1 MLFSD
6 GHILSTILFTPLVGA
21 ILMLFIPRERPDLHR
36 WMGNIFAF
44 LGLLVSLPLIWR
56 FDSGAAA
63 PQFQFVS
70 DHSWIP
76 SIGAHFTLGIDGLS
90 LLMVILT
97 TVLGAISILSSWS
110 AIKKRE
116 KEYYILFLLLQ
127 TGMLGVFMS
136 LDFVLFYVFWE
147 VMLVPMYFLIAVWG
161 SERRLYAAIK
171 FFLFTLAGSVL
182 MLLAI
187 LAIYYYR
194 GTFDIREILMHPF
207 TTQFGWLE
215 KWLFWGFFFAFAI
228 KVPMFPFHTWLP
240 DAHTEAP
247 TAGSVILAGVLLK
260 MGTYGFLRFSVPM
273 FPDAT
278 NRYHGIIVALSLIGI
293 VYGALVCMMQK
304 DMKKLIAYSSVSHM
318 GFCTLGIFAL
328 TPLGLSG
335 SIIQQINH
343 GISTG
348 ALFLIVG
355 VLYER
360 RHTRLISE
368 FGGLSTPMPNFA
380 VVYMIVTLSSLGMP
394 LLNGFI
400 GEFTILRGVFEV
412 RWQWAAWGVLGVIL
426 GAAYLLWLYQRVM
439 FGNITNP
446 ANEHLPDL
454 NAREYATLLPLV
466 ALAFWIGIYP
476 APLFNVVDQPV
487 RRLVEAVHPGY
498 YSAPPASRLAM
509 PLQLPVA
516 SASRTAIPPATTASV
531 VTAAPTSPTSPQAEV
546 R

>member
-6 GHILSTILFTPLVGA
+6 SHILSTILFTPIVGG
-21 ILMLFIPRERPDLHR
+21 ILMLFIPRERADLHR

-44 LGLLVSLPLIWR
+44 LGLAASLPLLWR
-56 FDSGAAA
+56 FNWGPGA
-63 PQFQFVS
+63 PQFQFVE
-70 DHSWIP
+70 DLNWIP
-76 SIGAHFTLGIDGLS
+76 SVGAHYTVGIDGLS
-90 LLMVILT
+90 FLMVMLT
-97 TVLGAISILSSWS
+97 TILGAISILSSWS
-110 AIKKRE
+110 AIQKRE

-147 VMLVPMYFLIAVWG
+147 VMLVPMYFLIGVWG
-161 SERRLYAAIK
+161 SDRRLYAAIK
-171 FFLFTLAGSVL
+171 FFLYTLAGSVL

-187 LAIYYYR
+187 LAIYFNAH
-194 GTFDIREILMHPF
+194 TFSIKTILESPTPLF
-207 TTQFGWLE
+207 AVQLQR
-215 KWLFWGFFFAFAI
+215 WLFWGFFFAFAI

-260 MGTYGFLRFSVPM
+260 MGTYGFLRFSLPM

-278 NRYHGIIVALSLIGI
+278 NQFRSIMIALSLIGI
-293 VYGALVCMMQK
+293 IYGALVCMMQK

-328 TPLGLSG
+328 TPLGLQG

-380 VVYMIVTLSSLGMP
+380 AVYLIVTLSSLGMP
-394 LLNGFI
+394 LLNGFV
-400 GEFTILRGVFEV
+400 GEFAILRAAFEV
-412 RWQWAAWGVLGVIL
+412 KWQWAAWGVFGVVL

-439 FGNITNP
+439 FGNVTNP
-446 ANEHLPDL
+446 SNEHLPDL
-454 NAREYATLLPLV
+454 NWREYATLIPLI
-466 ALAFWIGIYP
+466 AFAFWIGIYP
-476 APLFNVVDQPV
+476 KPFFQIAKAPVKQIVQRVNPSYYLAQEHAAATAPV
-487 RRLVEAVHPGY
+487 SVH
-498 YSAPPASRLAM
+498 L
-509 PLQLPVA
+509 
-516 SASRTAIPPATTASV
+516 INPATAAAS
-531 VTAAPTSPTSPQAEV
+531 TSTPAEV
-546 R
+546 K

>member
-6 GHILSTILFTPLVGA
+6 SHILSTILFTPLVGA
-21 ILMLFIPRERPDLHR
+21 ILMLFIPRSNANAHR
-36 WMGNIFAF
+36 LMGNLFGF
-44 LGLLVSLPLIWR
+44 LGLTVSLPLLWR
-56 FDSGAAA
+56 FKFGVPDF
-63 PQFQFVS
+63 QFQQRL
-70 DHSWIP
+70 DWIP
-76 SIGAHFTLGIDGLS
+76 SINAHYFLGIDGIS
-90 LLMVILT
+90 FLMVMLT
-97 TVLGAISILSSWS
+97 TILGPLAILSSWS
-110 AIKKRE
+110 AIQKRE
-116 KEYYILFLLLQ
+116 KEYYILLLLLQ

-147 VMLVPMYFLIAVWG
+147 VMLVPMYFLIGVWG

-171 FFLFTLAGSVL
+171 FFLYTLAGSVV

-187 LAIYYYR
+187 LMIYFKAN
-194 GTFDIREILMHPF
+194 TFDIREILMSPHAMF
-207 TTQFGWLE
+207 ARDLQN
-215 KWLFWGFFFAFAI
+215 WLFWGFFFAFAI

-278 NRYHGIIVALSLIGI
+278 MKFRWIMITLSLIGI
-293 VYGALVCMMQK
+293 IYGALVCMMQK

-335 SIIQQINH
+335 SIIQQVNH

-368 FGGLSTPMPNFA
+368 FGGLATPMPNFA
-380 VVYMIVTLSSLGMP
+380 AIYLIVTLSSLGMP

-400 GEFTILRGVFEV
+400 GEFTILRGAFEV
-412 RWQWAAWGVLGVIL
+412 RWQWAAWGVVGVVL

-439 FGNITNP
+439 FGNVTNP
-446 ANEHLPDL
+446 ANEQLPDL
-454 NAREYATLLPLV
+454 NWREWATIGTLMLF
-466 ALAFWIGIYP
+466 AFWIGIYP
-476 APLFNVVDQPV
+476 KPLFDVLDKPV
-487 RRLVEAVHPGY
+487 QQIVMRYDPSY
-498 YSAPPASRLAM
+498 YAPKN
-509 PLQLPVA
+509 A
-516 SASRTAIPPATTASV
+516 SAATALD
-531 VTAAPTSPTSPQAEV
+531 AAPAMAATPAAAAPAQRETK
-546 R
+546 